1 MKKFSE
7 FYHDLNGEFRE
18 NFPLANLTWFK
29 VGGPA
34 QILFIPENKDDL
46 IKFIKK
52 CPIEYPKT
60 VIGAGSNL
68 LIRDGGVPGI
78 VISTQKVNS
87 IKPFDLSLYAECGA
101 LDMNISREASKYG
114 ITGLEFLIGIPGTIG
129 GGIKMNAGSY
139 GMEIKDILQD
149 VEIIDYSGS
158 IFKIPINTKSDFS
171 H

>member
-7 FYHDLNGEFRE
+7 FYHNLNGEFKE

-34 QILFIPENKDDL
+34 QILFIPENKDNL
-46 IKFIKK
+46 VQFIKK

-87 IKPFDLSLYAECGA
+87 IKLKQL
-101 LDMNISREASKYG
+101 N
-114 ITGLEFLIGIPGTIG
+114 
-129 GGIKMNAGSY
+129 
-139 GMEIKDILQD
+139 
-149 VEIIDYSGS
+149 
-158 IFKIPINTKSDFS
+158 
-171 H
+171 